1 MAVLSDRHALRARL
15 RDHARWII
23 VVMVAGLLPLGLGAA
38 LLIHASDQSAR
49 KYQGARLNATAAGEA
64 QLLANYFS
72 RQRAIILVSA
82 SSPVW
87 RGVFRAPGPLVK
99 TIASHTRAV
108 REVDAALR
116 SLRTADGE
124 SVSEACFIAPNGREV
139 ARLEHGVAAPFSAL
153 ATDERANGFVR
164 PTLGLPTGQAYQ
176 VPPYISPDSHAWVIA
191 AATPVPVGGIGRAV
205 LHFEVSIESLR
216 EAVARQAGGLHVSV
230 VDART
235 GHVVFDSSQRQRV
248 GAALGSPVSP
258 LVSLSELGR
267 RSRGVVEA
275 DGRRGVFQR
284 IARVTGN
291 ANDWYVV
298 VDAPRPPLLRPTLA
312 AQAVLG
318 LMMLAL
324 GALGLALGR
333 QAAAIR
339 RGAERTAHQAMHDEL
354 TGLPNRLLFRD
365 RTERAIAAARRD
377 GIETAVMLMDVDG
390 FREINDTLGHHA
402 GDQVI
407 AAVAARLRGV
417 LRSSDSLARLGGDE
431 FAILMPRIME
441 ESAAVQLAARIRTA
455 LAAPL
460 VLQGVLLDIRASIGV
475 AVYPDHGDDVT
486 TVLQHAEIA
495 MYVAKDTRTALQVY
509 DPSTDDHS
517 TERLALVGELR
528 HALDRGEI
536 VVHYQPKA
544 SMFDGR
550 VRSVEA
556 LVRWQHPERGLIGP
570 FEFVHLAEHT
580 GLIHPL
586 THHVL
591 RTALEQCREWRD
603 HGVDLS
609 VAVNLSV
616 RDLVDLDLP
625 GAIAAELD
633 RCGLEPRSLGIEI
646 TETMLVLDPN
656 RTIEVLARLHEM
668 GVHISLDDFG
678 TGYSSLSYLQRLPVD
693 ELKIDR
699 TFIRDLAGSETDSS
713 IVEATVALARSLG
726 LTTVAE
732 GVECAATW
740 ERLVRLGCDV
750 AQGYYISRPL
760 PADELEAWLAGAE
773 THAAI
778 SEPIDD

>member
-1 MAVLSDRHALRARL
+1 
-15 RDHARWII
+15 
-23 VVMVAGLLPLGLGAA
+23 
-38 LLIHASDQSAR
+38 
-49 KYQGARLNATAAGEA
+49 
-64 QLLANYFS
+64 
-72 RQRAIILVSA
+72 
-82 SSPVW
+82 
-87 RGVFRAPGPLVK
+87 
-99 TIASHTRAV
+99 
-108 REVDAALR
+108 
-116 SLRTADGE
+116 
-124 SVSEACFIAPNGREV
+124 
-139 ARLEHGVAAPFSAL
+139 
-153 ATDERANGFVR
+153 
-164 PTLGLPTGQAYQ
+164 
-176 VPPYISPDSHAWVIA
+176 
-191 AATPVPVGGIGRAV
+191 
-205 LHFEVSIESLR
+205 
-216 EAVARQAGGLHVSV
+216 
-230 VDART
+230 
-235 GHVVFDSSQRQRV
+235 
-248 GAALGSPVSP
+248 
-258 LVSLSELGR
+258 
-267 RSRGVVEA
+267 
-275 DGRRGVFQR
+275 
-284 IARVTGN
+284 
-291 ANDWYVV
+291 
-298 VDAPRPPLLRPTLA
+298 
-312 AQAVLG
+312 
-318 LMMLAL
+318 
-324 GALGLALGR
+324 
-333 QAAAIR
+333 
-339 RGAERTAHQAMHDEL
+339 
-354 TGLPNRLLFRD
+354 
-365 RTERAIAAARRD
+365 
-377 GIETAVMLMDVDG
+377 
-390 FREINDTLGHHA
+390 
-402 GDQVI
+402 
-407 AAVAARLRGV
+407 
-417 LRSSDSLARLGGDE
+417 
-431 FAILMPRIME
+431 ME

-475 AVYPDHGDDVT
+475 AVHPDHGDDVT
-486 TVLQHAEIA
+486 TLLQHAEIA

-603 HGVDLS
+603 RGVDLS

-633 RCGLEPRSLGIEI
+633 RCGLEPRSFGIEI

-699 TFIRDLAGSETDSS
+699 TFIHDLAGSETDSS

-740 ERLVRLGCDV
+740 EQLVRLGCDV